1 MIHFKCGKC
10 GKKLAAKD
18 ESAGKRVKCPA
29 CGQVLQAPAAGE
41 APRAP
46 AGKAASSPAQA
57 PAKPEPPSPAAPRPK
72 SAVVPRPVPAA
83 ASLGVGPAGGVI
95 RAPKHLSKKFY
106 LVSMIAGPA
115 SFAVV
120 GILYVVSLFVFGEGA
135 IVAQQ
140 GGAENPQEAAAH
152 LADMGQGMMGVG
164 LLCLILFIIAYA
176 VEIYSGVIGFVLLYR
191 MWSALQAGPV
201 RATPGKAVG
210 LLFVPF
216 YNLYWMFQAI
226 LGWTQDYNVFVAQRG
241 IESPQAPEGLA
252 KTICILALVGAVPC
266 VGLLVAPVLF
276 VLALVFY
283 AKAIDCVN
291 ALALVPEKVTEPMGM
306 A

>member
-1 MIHFKCGKC
+1 MIHFQCSKC

-29 CGQVLQAPAAGE
+29 CGQVLQAPAAEE

-46 AGKAASSPAQA
+46 AAKAAPAPALA
-57 PAKPEPPSPAAPRPK
+57 PAKPEPPPPAAPRPK
-72 SAVVPRPVPAA
+72 LAAVPRSVPAA

-95 RAPKHLSKKFY
+95 RAPKPMSKKFY
-106 LVSMIAGPA
+106 ITSIVAGPA
-115 SFAVV
+115 ALAVA
-120 GILYVVSLFVFGEGA
+120 GLLYVIGLFVFGGGA
-135 IVAQQ
+135 IAAQQ

-152 LADMGQGMMGVG
+152 LAAMGQGMMGWG

-176 VEIYSGVIGFVLLYR
+176 VEIYSGVIGFILLYK

-226 LGWTQDYNVFVAQRG
+226 LGWTQDYNAFVAQRG

-266 VGLLVAPVLF
+266 VGLLVLPVLF

-283 AKAIDCVN
+283 ARAIDCVN
-291 ALALVPEKVTEPMGM
+291 ALALVPEKVTAPLSS
-306 A
+306 

>member
-1 MIHFKCGKC
+1 MIQFQCAKCGKR
-10 GKKLAAKD
+10 LMVKD

-29 CGQVLQAPAAGE
+29 CGQVLQAPAAR
-41 APRAP
+41 AAP
-46 AGKAASSPAQA
+46 APAQA
-57 PAKPEPPSPAAPRPK
+57 PAKPEPPPPAAKAPAPLALK
-72 SAVVPRPVPAA
+72 PVAPPRPVPAA

-95 RAPKHLSKKFY
+95 RAPTRMSKKFY
-106 LVSMIAGPA
+106 LTSIVAGPA
-115 SFAVV
+115 VLAVAA
-120 GILYVVSLFVFGEGA
+120 ILYVIGLFVFGAGA
-135 IVAQQ
+135 VAAQH
-140 GGAENPQEAAAH
+140 GGAENPQEAMANMTA
-152 LADMGQGMMGVG
+152 MTQGMWRWG
-164 LLCLILFIIAYA
+164 LLCLIVFIIGYA
-176 VEIYSGVIGFVLLYR
+176 VQIYSGVIGFVLLYK

-226 LGWTQDYNVFVAQRG
+226 LGWTQDYNAFVAQRG

-266 VGLLVAPVLF
+266 VGLLVLPVFF

-291 ALALVPEKVTEPMGM
+291 ALALVPEKVTAPMGT

>member
-29 CGQVLQAPAAGE
+29 CGQIVPVPAAEE
-41 APRAP
+41 APQGP
-46 AGKAASSPAQA
+46 AAKAASSPAQA
-57 PAKPEPPSPAAPRPK
+57 PAKPEPPPPAAPRPK
-72 SAVVPRPVPAA
+72 PAAVPRPVPAA
-83 ASLGVGPAGGVI
+83 ASLGVGPAGGRI
-95 RAPKHLSKKFY
+95 RAPTRMSKKFY
-106 LVSMIAGPA
+106 LTSIVAGPA
-115 SFAVV
+115 VLAAAAL
-120 GILYVVSLFVFGEGA
+120 LYVIGIFVFGAGA
-135 IVAQQ
+135 VAAQQ
-140 GGAENPQEAAAH
+140 GGAENPQEAMANMTA
-152 LADMGQGMMGVG
+152 MTQGMMGWGV
-164 LLCLILFIIAYA
+164 LCMIVFVIGYA
-176 VEIYSGVIGFVLLYR
+176 AEIYSGVIGFILLYK

-226 LGWTQDYNVFVAQRG
+226 LGWTQDYNAFVAQRG

-266 VGLLVAPVLF
+266 VGLLVLPVLF

-291 ALALVPEKVTEPMGM
+291 ALALVPEKVTAPMGT